1 MNQRLLRACVVVL
14 VALAPASAFAEL
26 QHVTIKVLGMD

>member
-1 MNQRLLRACVVVL
+1 MNQRLLRACVMVFAL
-14 VALAPASAFAEL
+14 VPANAFAEL